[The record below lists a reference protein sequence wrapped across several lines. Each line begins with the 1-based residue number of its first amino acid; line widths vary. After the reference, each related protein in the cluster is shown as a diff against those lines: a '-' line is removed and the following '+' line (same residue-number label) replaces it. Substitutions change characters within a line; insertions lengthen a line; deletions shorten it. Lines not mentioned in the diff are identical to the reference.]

1 MKFYLGEVKIKTML
15 GWVRGNTEFGTE
27 VLLVWLPWVPPSP
40 WQSLP
45 GFSKLKAQADKYQAY
60 LLLMSL
66 MSNLL
71 NPELFIFPFLSN
83 KKDKTGLPWENPLQP

>member
-1 MKFYLGEVKIKTML
+1 MVAM
-15 GWVRGNTEFGTE
+15 GTTI
-27 VLLVWLPWVPPSP
+27 
-40 WQSLP
+40 SLTITP

-71 NPELFIFPFLSN
+71 NPELFILLFLCN
-83 KKDKTGLPWENPLQP
+83 KKDKTGLP